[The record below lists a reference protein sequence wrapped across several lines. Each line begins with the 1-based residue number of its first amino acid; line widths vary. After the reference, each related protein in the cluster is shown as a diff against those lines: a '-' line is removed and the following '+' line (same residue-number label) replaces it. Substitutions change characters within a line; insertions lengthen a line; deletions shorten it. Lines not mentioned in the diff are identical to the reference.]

1 MCCIKKTIF
10 KVNVSGEKLD
20 RGEPLQLKFLG
31 PSLKASYRLN
41 KRFVFTYNFTAHA
54 PKFSF
59 ITLGVNLNLANI
71 CYFEFYLCEL
81 LSFDD
86 MIIQN
91 VAKFQ
96 YLLHSPQVKQNFIS
110 SVRNP
115 ILHLFHEVPY
125 NLRLRILG
133 NKIILA
139 KSQNFMG
146 TQQSSQFPLKK

>member
-1 MCCIKKTIF
+1 MCCIKKIIF

-41 KRFVFTYNFTAHA
+41 KRFVFKYNFTAHA

-59 ITLGVNLNLANI
+59 ITLRVNLNLTNI
-71 CYFEFYLCEL
+71 CHFEFYLCEL

-96 YLLHSPQVKQNFIS
+96 YLLHSPQVKQNFIP

-115 ILHLFHEVPY
+115 ILHLFHEVLY

-133 NKIILA
+133 NKIISA

-146 TQQSSQFPLKK
+146 TQQSSKFPLKK